1 MKLSPLDVQH
11 QEFDGA
17 LSGYSKK
24 QVRDFLAKAAD
35 ALEEVIREKKAL
47 REEIFRRDERIEA
60 LQAGELELKH
70 AVVAAERIGN
80 ELKQNARREA
90 ELIIQAAEQ
99 QKNQVIQ
106 GTEAKLKQTRADL
119 ARLEREAQLFRE
131 QFRSMLKAYER
142 SLESVPSLGR
152 PVRVLE
158 AETVED

>member
-24 QVRDFLAKAAD
+24 QVRDFLTRAAD
-35 ALEEVIREKKAL
+35 VLEEVIRENKAL
-47 REEIFRRDERIEA
+47 RDELLRQNERIEG

-90 ELIIQAAEQ
+90 DLILQAAEQ
-99 QKNQVIQ
+99 QKSQLIE
-106 GTEAKLKQTRADL
+106 GTETKLKQAKSDL
-119 ARLEREAQLFRE
+119 ARLEREVQLFRE

-142 SLESVPSLGR
+142 SLESTPAISR
-152 PVRVLE
+152 PLPLE
-158 AETVED
+158 AEALED

>member
-1 MKLSPLDVQH
+1 MKLSPLDIQH

-17 LSGYSKK
+17 LSGYSKR

-35 ALEEVIREKKAL
+35 VLEEVIRENKVL
-47 REEIFRRDERIEA
+47 REELVRRDERIEA
-60 LQAGELELKH
+60 LQTGELELKH

-90 ELIIQAAEQ
+90 ELIVQSAEQ
-99 QKNQVIQ
+99 QKQ
-106 GTEAKLKQTRADL
+106 GIIRDTENRVKQARSDL
-119 ARLEREAQLFRE
+119 GRLEREAHLFRE

-142 SLESVPSLGR
+142 SLDSIPSLQR
-152 PVRVLE
+152 PVEALE